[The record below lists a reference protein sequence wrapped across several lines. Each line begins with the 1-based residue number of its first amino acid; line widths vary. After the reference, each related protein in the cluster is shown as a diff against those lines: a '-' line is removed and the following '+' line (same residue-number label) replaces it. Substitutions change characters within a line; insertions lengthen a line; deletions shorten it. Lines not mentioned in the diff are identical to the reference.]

1 MLVIKLG
8 CIFFR
13 MGQETKSLRFLFCK
27 KRVGPLIVDAYVQI
41 VSVNQIY
48 APLPAWNLLAI
59 KPCLSSWGSVGLFI
73 NYYKTSAKLLGNCN
87 LVMVMPGQPKDT
99 PSWSMFS
106 FYDKNIFSL
115 SGSSSLNSSP
125 TCLSVSPRYK
135 SSPPPP
141 FSLPPPISAM
151 RVVSHILTL
160 VLLLLS
166 HHLDAFHIHVC
177 PSFPYCAL
185 QPSGLWSSLPLV
197 FWPPSVS
204 WDFRNL
210 GCELWFLRNVL
221 RIT

>member
-1 MLVIKLG
+1 MKLR

-73 NYYKTSAKLLGNCN
+73 NYYKTSAKLLANCN
-87 LVMVMPGQPKDT
+87 W
-99 PSWSMFS
+99 SWSCQSSLKILPVDVCLVFMLKHILF
-106 FYDKNIFSL
+106 L

-151 RVVSHILTL
+151 RVVSHILIL
-160 VLLLLS
+160 LLLLS

-197 FWPPSVS
+197 FWPPTVS
-204 WDFRNL
+204 F
-210 GCELWFLRNVL
+210 
-221 RIT
+221 